1 LFADVVGSV
10 GLAREL
16 GSIKFH
22 AMLNQLFFELAAP
35 IEQHFGTI
43 RRYIGDEVMVT
54 WPLRSAAGAEP
65 VQCAIDMLEL
75 VERRAPQFEDSFG
88 SVPRL
93 RIAMHCGP
101 VVVGEMGDLKREIV
115 YTGDTVNTTARIE
128 GMAKELGAELVISAA
143 VAESVGI
150 PPGASTRP
158 LGSFTLKGRD
168 EPIDLH
174 AVET

>member
-1 LFADVVGSV
+1 MFADVVGSV

-65 VQCAIDMLEL
+65 VQCAIDMLER

-150 PPGASTRP
+150 PAGVSTRP